1 MKKFEVS
8 ENYNIFIGIRKVII
22 SIQTYLDLKF

>member
-8 ENYNIFIGIRKVII
+8 ENYNNFIGIRKVII